1 MRIPYQHL
9 LIFILLAATSIPA
22 FGQISIKERRSTEHR
37 AIKIEQN
44 SLTQFKTKVD
54 EFISAIGDEDISTAR
69 RLKGEILNSMK
80 LEIQATREMYRAEQ
94 RESQKNGGQG
104 VDEREREY
112 VRSSY
117 KFDRRRRHQ
126 TNINEDL
133 AKRLDTQIKIATKL
147 KNLYLD
153 PSYNYWVKAR
163 EHESLMHKFEQTMR
177 NNSAGLRRD

>member
-1 MRIPYQHL
+1 MKFHYQHL
-9 LIFILLAATSIPA
+9 LIFILFATACIPA
-22 FGQISIKERRSTEHR
+22 FGQNPIKERKSNEHR
-37 AIKIEQN
+37 AIRIEQN
-44 SLTQFKTKVD
+44 SLVQFQMKVD
-54 EFISAIGDEDISTAR
+54 EFISAIGDEDISSAR
-69 RLKGEILNSMK
+69 RLKGEILDAMK
-80 LEIQATREMYRAEQ
+80 LEIQTTREKYRAEQ
-94 RESQKNGGQG
+94 RELQKNRAQG